1 MATSDRPSARF
12 DSFDL
17 KRARIPE
24 AVPDEASP
32 GASGSISD
40 SERMTIAQ
48 GLRDLGFLPAQIEQI
63 LEGPTATSVEAV
75 TGRIIGA
82 RTMPA
87 IKGSPSGKPQE
98 LTSNND
104 TGASQQ
110 SGQGSPIEAPPKK
123 YPGRVSPEQYQLD
136 IDQEFIIDAVWH
148 NLHGDPHMLVRIA
161 DNFEELTGPLQAYV
175 SAAVEEGK
183 IFLVDL
189 NQWVKD
195 FDKAQK
201 EQQKNRADD
210 DKKRK
215 ESVSSIAGVA
225 ASAANLIPV
234 VGQILA
240 LAIAASVAISEAI
253 LAAFPLPLRE
263 GADQVHD
270 EVEGLDAFFGLSN
283 YYAGDTPSDELPSRD
298 ARYLA
303 AKQAV
308 IQDPVASLLPVPRRR
323 AMYKFTPHLEGFV
336 RAAHELGL
344 YEGEGNTIASGK
356 GEA

>member
-1 MATSDRPSARF
+1 MATSDRPSLGF
-12 DSFDL
+12 ETFDL
-17 KRARIPE
+17 KRAR
-24 AVPDEASP
+24 VPAAATAAES
-32 GASGSISD
+32 GASSIPD
-40 SERMTIAQ
+40 SERLAIAQ

-63 LEGPTATSVEAV
+63 LEGPSATSVEAV
-75 TGRIIGA
+75 TGRVIGA
-82 RTMPA
+82 RTMPP
-87 IKGSPSGKPQE
+87 IKASPSVTTQA
-98 LTSNND
+98 SNND
-104 TGASQQ
+104 DSPVARQQ
-110 SGQGSPIEAPPKK
+110 SDQAVPSEAPAKK
-123 YPGRVSPEQYQLD
+123 YPGRVSPESYQLD

-148 NLHGDPHMLVRIA
+148 NLHGDPHMLMRIA
-161 DNFEELTGPLQAYV
+161 DNFENLTGPLQAYV

-183 IFLVDL
+183 LFLVDL

-201 EQQKNRADD
+201 EQQKKRNDD

-215 ESVSSIAGVA
+215 ETTSSIAGVA

-270 EVEGLDAFFGLSN
+270 AYEGLDAFFGLSL
-283 YYAGDTPSDELPSRD
+283 YYASDTPSYELPARD
-298 ARYLA
+298 VRYLA

-308 IQDPVASLLPVPRRR
+308 IQDSVASLLPVPRSR

-344 YEGEGNTIASGK
+344 YEGEGNSIASGK

>member
-1 MATSDRPSARF
+1 MATSDRPSLGF
-12 DSFDL
+12 DTFDF
-17 KRARIPE
+17 KRARVPAAVTAAESGASSIPE
-24 AVPDEASP
+24 A
-32 GASGSISD
+32 
-40 SERMTIAQ
+40 ERLAIAQ

-63 LEGPTATSVEAV
+63 LEGPSATSVEAV
-75 TGRIIGA
+75 TGRVIGA

-87 IKGSPSGKPQE
+87 INAGPSV
-98 LTSNND
+98 T
-104 TGASQQ
+104 SQQ
-110 SGQGSPIEAPPKK
+110 RGTDDSPVTRQDSDKGAPTEAPAKK
-123 YPGRVSPEQYQLD
+123 YPARVSAAEYRLD

-148 NLHGDPHMLVRIA
+148 SLHGDPHMLVRIA
-161 DNFEELTGPLQAYV
+161 DNFESLTGPLQAYV
-175 SAAVEEGK
+175 SAAVDEGK
-183 IFLVDL
+183 LFLVDL

-195 FDKAQK
+195 FDKEQK
-201 EQQKNRADD
+201 AQQKKRNDGD
-210 DKKRK
+210 NQRK
-215 ESVSSIAGVA
+215 ETVGKIAGVA

-270 EVEGLDAFFGLSN
+270 EVERLDVFFGLSN

-303 AKQAV
+303 VKQAV
-308 IQDPVASLLPVPRRR
+308 IQDSVASLLPVPRNR

-344 YEGEGNTIASGK
+344 YEGEGNSIVSRL
-356 GEA
+356 GEV